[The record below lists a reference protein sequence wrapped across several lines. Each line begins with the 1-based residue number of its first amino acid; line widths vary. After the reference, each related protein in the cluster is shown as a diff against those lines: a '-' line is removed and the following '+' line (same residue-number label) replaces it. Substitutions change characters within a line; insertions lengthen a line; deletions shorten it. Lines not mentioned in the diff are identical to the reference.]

1 MDLVRGL
8 YIATMGMLLDEAKLN
23 NLANNLANVDTA
35 GYKSDRLAFRT
46 YLEREIYRRE
56 PHPEQSKV
64 ALRRI
69 GKLEMA
75 TVLDEVRMDMSHGR
89 IEETGSPYD
98 LAIKGDGF
106 FAVTNGENIYFT
118 RNGNF
123 YRDAQGRLV
132 TSEGYRL
139 LDTRGNT
146 IVVGFNDYIAPDGT
160 VRGPSEEPRSVI
172 GVYQFENPAGLR
184 KIGYTMFVT
193 TVESGEPVLV
203 GNPSLMVG
211 FLERSNVEPLRE
223 MVKMIEAQRHFEI
236 SQRVIT
242 TTDALLDQVVN
253 QVGRLR

>member
-8 YIATMGMLLDEAKLN
+8 YITTMGMLLDEATLN

-35 GYKSDRLAFRT
+35 GYKGDRLAFRT

-56 PHPEQSKV
+56 PHPERSKV

-69 GKLEMA
+69 GRLEMA
-75 TVLDEVRMDMSHGR
+75 TVLDEVRMDMSCGK

-98 LAIKGDGF
+98 LAIKEDGF
-106 FAVTNGENIYFT
+106 FAVTDGENIYFT

-139 LDTRGNT
+139 LDTQGET
-146 IVVGFNDYIAPDGT
+146 VVVGLDDYIAPDGSI
-160 VRGPSEEPRSVI
+160 RRPGGELRSVI
-172 GVYQFENPAGLR
+172 GVYQFENPVGLR
-184 KIGYTMFVT
+184 KVGYTMFAT
-193 TVESGEPVLV
+193 TDESGEPALIE
-203 GNPSLMVG
+203 NPSLMVG
-211 FLERSNVEPLRE
+211 FLERSNVEPLKE

-242 TTDALLDQVVN
+242 ATDALLDQVVN